1 MDAKQNLSLLTGN
14 TPGLGEHLPAR
25 EVLHEMVGRLG
36 CAWDCPDLARQVRI
50 VYNPRLTTTLG
61 RAVFDEMLVE
71 LNPRLLRENPGELAA
86 TLAHEAAHL
95 VVKMRYGRVSPHGRE
110 FRTLM
115 RAVNLSPKATHNLP
129 VAHLRRNRS
138 RYLYLHR
145 CGDCG
150 YQFVA
155 RSVRRRYYCLACG
168 PGMKW
173 DIFRVPNT
181 PSGVKLLEHLRQK
194 NQNSPG

>member
-1 MDAKQNLSLLTGN
+1 MDAKQNLPLLTGN
-14 TPGLGEHLPAR
+14 TQKPDEPLPAR

-36 CAWDCPDLARQVRI
+36 CAWDCPNLARQVKI

-61 RAVFDEMLVE
+61 RAVFGEMKLE
-71 LNPRLLRENPGELAA
+71 LNPRLLRENPGELAP

-95 VVKMRYGRVSPHGRE
+95 VVKMRYGQVSPHGRE
-110 FRTLM
+110 FKTLM
-115 RAVNLSPKATHNLP
+115 RAVNLSDKATHNLP
-129 VAHLRRNRS
+129 VAHLRRNRG
-138 RYLYLHR
+138 RYLYFHR

-173 DIFRVPNT
+173 DVFRVPNT
-181 PSGVKLLEHLRQK
+181 PSGHKLLNSLRQK
-194 NQNSPG
+194 RQ